1 MNLKEKDFI
10 EIEFTGKVKDGEV
23 FDSNIKEDLEKSDL
37 ELEAKPFVFSL
48 GQGMFLKFL
57 DDFLIGKNIGEEF
70 EIELEPE
77 KAFGKR
83 NPSFVQTIPMSVFKE
98 RKANPFPGVMF
109 NFDGRHGKVLTVS
122 GGRVMVDF
130 NNILA
135 GKTVQYKIKVLRR
148 ITGINEKVKALNEF
162 FLRKDFRFEVR
173 EKRLILEVEK
183 PLVKLVELFKD
194 KFKEI
199 LGLELEIKETEEKPD
214 KKSQ

>member
-1 MNLKEKDFI
+1 MTLKEKDFI
-10 EIEFTGKVKDGEV
+10 EIEFTGKIKDGEV
-23 FDSNIKEDLEKSDL
+23 FDSNIKEDLEKSGL
-37 ELEAKPFVFSL
+37 KLEAKPFVFSL

-57 DDFLIGKNIGEEF
+57 DDFLIGKNIGEAF

-83 NPSFVQTIPMSVFKE
+83 NPSLVQTIPMGVFKE

-130 NNILA
+130 NHILA
-135 GKTVQYKIKVLRR
+135 GKTVQYKGKVLRR
-148 ITGINEKVKALNEF
+148 VTDVNEKVKALNEF
-162 FLRKDFRFEVR
+162 FLRKDFKFEVR
-173 EKRLILEVEK
+173 EKKLVLEVEK
-183 PLVKLVELFKD
+183 PLVKLVELFRD

-199 LGLELEIKETEEKPD
+199 LGLELKIKETEEKPD